1 MRYLLIGLEDH
12 LADRLEGDALALAEL
27 VVQLGASDV
36 YVLPNGPA
44 EQILD
49 ARGKGF
55 WVAKQNGTDDIID
68 VVVPRAS
75 MPRYRREVDG
85 LAAKHGTRIGRVG
98 HGGDGNVHVS
108 VLQKDEAVRKAF
120 LREVFAASIGDRRC
134 GVGRARHR
142 HREGRRVPGAGR
154 SDEGH
159 AQGRPASRCALRHL
173 TRWCRR
179 AYPEARSLLPSR
191 GTGTCHAAYPDLR
204 GRSGA

>member
-1 MRYLLIGLEDH
+1 MEDH
-12 LADRLEGDALALAEL
+12 RADRLEGDALALAEL

-68 VVVPRAS
+68 VVVPRFS
-75 MPRYRREVDG
+75 MPLYRREVGG

-98 HGGDGNVHVS
+98 HAGDGNVHVS

-120 LREVFAASIGDRRC
+120 PREVFAASIAMG
-134 GVGRARHR
+134 GVVSAEHGIGTEKVGAFLELEDPVKLTLVGILH
-142 HREGRRVPGAGR
+142 PGV
-154 SDEGH
+154 
-159 AQGRPASRCALRHL
+159 LF
-173 TRWCRR
+173 
-179 AYPEARSLLPSR
+179 
-191 GTGTCHAAYPDLR
+191 GT
-204 GRSGA
+204 